1 MTASA
6 QLTILIPAFN
16 EEAALPHTLA
26 DTLAWCEA
34 HDANCVVVNDAST
47 DRTGAILADLI
58 GRAHV

>member
-47 DRTGAILADLI
+47 DRTGAILAE
-58 GRAHV
+58 